1 MSRVWIERPIESVED
16 AEALPEGTVV
26 LTRDLSRPYAWTKDD
41 LGDFRDHYC
50 SVMWPQDIAG
60 DDVIALVPVEAEEQ
74 WGARDKAGSVTR
86 PSAGTPDPHA
96 ALEDYIRVRT
106 ATGQHDSLVRR
117 LVTPWEAAD

>member
-1 MSRVWIERPIESVED
+1 MTPRVWIERPIESVED

-60 DDVIALVPVEAEEQ
+60 DDVIALVPVEAVEDRAEMWRTVSDLFAAMQ
-74 WGARDKAGSVTR
+74 TALSGGGRSTVQAETH
-86 PSAGTPDPHA
+86 TPTD
-96 ALEDYIRVRT
+96 
-106 ATGQHDSLVRR
+106 
-117 LVTPWEAAD
+117 